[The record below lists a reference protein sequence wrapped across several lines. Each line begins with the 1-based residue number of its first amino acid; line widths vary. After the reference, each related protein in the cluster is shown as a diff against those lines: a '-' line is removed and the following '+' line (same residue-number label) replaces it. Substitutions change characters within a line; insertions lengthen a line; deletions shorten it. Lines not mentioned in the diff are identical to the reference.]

1 MRTLKISLVV
11 ASLFLCFVPMAAQSG
26 GPDSTKLGTVERDLT
41 YCVANGV
48 PLKLD
53 AHYPAE
59 ASGPLPVA
67 MYVHGGGWHG
77 GDKKGGAGSLDFEE
91 LLSRGYLVISV
102 NYRLAPRYVFPAM
115 IEDVKCAVRHL
126 RATADRYGLDP
137 ERIGVW
143 GSSAGGHLVS
153 LLGVADESA
162 GFEGTGGY
170 PDQSSRV
177 QAVVEMFG
185 PADLSVMFS
194 GSTRTTLTTAFGA
207 TSADDEILK
216 LASPVTWI
224 SPDDPPFLLLHG
236 EKDRLVP
243 VEQSELLYE
252 QLVEA
257 GVPATFV
264 VVKNAGHGFKPEGGA
279 IQPTRQEISEM
290 VGDFFDEHVKGQVAQ
305 TNLY

>member
-1 MRTLKISLVV
+1 MRTLKTFLTVV
-11 ASLFLCFVPMAAQSG
+11 TLFLCFVPMAAQSG
-26 GPDSTKLGTVERDLT
+26 GPDPAKLGTVERDLT
-41 YCVANGV
+41 YCVADGV

-67 MYVHGGGWHG
+67 VYVHGGGWHG
-77 GDKKGGAGSLDFEE
+77 GDKKGGAGSLDFGE

-126 RATADRYGLDP
+126 RAAADRYGLDP
-137 ERIGVW
+137 EKIGAW
-143 GSSAGGHLVS
+143 GGSAGGHLVS
-153 LLGVADESA
+153 LLGTADESA
-162 GFEGTGGY
+162 GFEGAGGY
-170 PDQSSRV
+170 SEQSSRV

-185 PADLSVMFS
+185 AGDLSLMFN
-194 GSTRTTLTTAFGA
+194 GSTRETLASAFGA
-207 TSADDEILK
+207 TSAGDEILR

-243 VEQSELLYE
+243 LEQSELLYE
-252 QLVEA
+252 QLVET

-264 VVKNAGHGFKPEGGA
+264 VVENAGHGFKPEGGA
-279 IQPTRQEISEM
+279 IQPTRQEISKM
-290 VGDFFDEHVKGQVAQ
+290 VGDFFDEHVKQAQ
-305 TNLY
+305 R